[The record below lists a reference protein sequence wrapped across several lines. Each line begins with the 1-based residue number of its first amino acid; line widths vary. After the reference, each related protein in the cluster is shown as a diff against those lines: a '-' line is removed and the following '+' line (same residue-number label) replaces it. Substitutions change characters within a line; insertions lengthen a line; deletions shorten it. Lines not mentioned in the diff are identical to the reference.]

1 MNAPNN
7 GMRFATIYRI
17 KDRNGVIVELPVPVR
32 VSFDGVST
40 TPFIGIIQALCDEIE
55 RLRKEESDAR

>member
-1 MNAPNN
+1 MNAPSN
-7 GMRFATIYRI
+7 GTHFATIYRI
-17 KDRNGVIVELPVPVR
+17 KDRNGVIVELPIPVR

>member
-1 MNAPNN
+1 MNDRNN
-7 GMRFATIYRI
+7 GPRFATIYRI
-17 KDRNGVIVELPVPVR
+17 KDRNGVIVELPIPVR

>member
-1 MNAPNN
+1 MNARNN
-7 GMRFATIYRI
+7 GPRFATIYRI
-17 KDRNGVIVELPVPVR
+17 KDRNGVIVELPIPVR

>member
-7 GMRFATIYRI
+7 GTRFATIYSI
-17 KDRNGVIVELPVPVR
+17 KDRNGVIVELPFPVR

-40 TPFIGIIQALCDEIE
+40 TPFIEIIQALCDEIKQS
-55 RLRKEESDAR
+55 RKVESDAK

>member
-1 MNAPNN
+1 MNATSN
-7 GMRFATIYRI
+7 GTRFATIYRI
-17 KDRNGVIVELPVPVR
+17 KDRNGVIVELPIPVR

>member
-7 GMRFATIYRI
+7 GTRFATIYRI
-17 KDRNGVIVELPVPVR
+17 KDRNGVIVELPIPVR

-55 RLRKEESDAR
+55 RLRKEDSDAR

>member
-7 GMRFATIYRI
+7 GTRFATIYRI
-17 KDRNGVIVELPVPVR
+17 KDRNGVILELPIPVR
-32 VSFDGVST
+32 VSFDGEST